1 MTRRVPSRILL
12 ALTALLVLPGVFL
25 CVWGQSGAVFALGA
39 VLLSVYVLVSLLDFL
54 LSRDR
59 LEGVEFHFPD
69 TLRGTRGAEQDLR
82 VECRNLSKGR
92 LPFIRFGLELGQNL
106 RCVNER
112 IVDWPTLAFGEK
124 ARSSYPIIGL
134 RRGTFLI
141 PSVHYETG
149 SPWRLWLVR
158 SSAPADVTIHVYP
171 NLAPERKRLSSQF
184 LVRGADGIRI
194 LRQQGK
200 GRDFE
205 QLREYQPGDEFADID
220 WKATA
225 RRREPVTRTYQIEK
239 TQEVY
244 VIIDHS
250 RGSAREL
257 REPVEGAFAEDWLY
271 SETGQGGEYL
281 ITTQLEKFLQSALLL
296 GAIAER
302 QGDQFGCLTFADRV
316 SHFIR
321 AKGGTSHFH
330 LIRDA
335 IVTLDAKR
343 VAPDFQEATV
353 QLATQLRSRALLVFL
368 LDLTD
373 PLTAEQFCESI
384 ALLSK
389 RHLVVVVMIRPEGAF
404 PAFSSDAELAT
415 IDDGYEELAGHLK
428 WKELNKTAAQLK
440 RLGVDMIMASHEG
453 LVGEVIGQYFDAK
466 ERQRI

>member
-1 MTRRVPSRILL
+1 MTRRVPSRRLL
-12 ALTALLVLPGVFL
+12 SLAFLLVLPGVIL
-25 CVWGQSGAVFALGA
+25 CVWAASAGYFLIGALMLSIFV
-39 VLLSVYVLVSLLDFL
+39 VLSLFDFL
-54 LSRDR
+54 LSRHCLD
-59 LEGVEFHFPD
+59 GVEFHLPQ
-69 TLRGTRGAEQDLR
+69 TIRGTRGAEQELR
-82 VECRNLSKGR
+82 VECCNLSRGP
-92 LPFIRFGLELGQNL
+92 LAVIRFGLELGQNL
-106 RCVNER
+106 RAAGDR
-112 IVDWPTLAFGEK
+112 IVEWPTLQSGEK
-124 ARSSYPIIGL
+124 ASSTYPIIGL
-134 RRGTFLI
+134 RRGTHVI
-141 PSVHYETG
+141 SAVHFETV
-149 SPWRLWLVR
+149 SRWRLWLVR
-158 SSAPADVTIHVYP
+158 SSAASHVTVHVYP
-171 NLAPERKRLSSQF
+171 DLAPERKRLSSKF
-184 LVRGADGIRI
+184 LVRGADGARI

-205 QLREYQPGDEFADID
+205 QLREYQTGDEFSDID

-257 REPVEGAFAEDWLY
+257 REPVEGSFSEDWLY

-281 ITTQLEKFLQSALLL
+281 ITTQLEKFLQSAMLL

-302 QGDQFGCLTFADRV
+302 QGDQFGCLTFSDRV

-321 AKGGTSHFH
+321 AKGGMSHFH

-335 IVTLDAKR
+335 IVALQARK

-353 QLATQLRSRALLVFL
+353 QLATHLRSRSLLVFL

-389 RHLVVVVMIRPEGAF
+389 RHLVVVVMIRPDGAF
-404 PAFSSDAELAT
+404 PAFSSDVEIETL
-415 IDDGYEELAGHLK
+415 DDGYEQLAGHLK

-453 LVGEVIGQYFDAK
+453 LVGEVIAQYFDAK